1 MQVEQQRNQQVIII
15 KRNKLQQQDSLAFLQ
30 RNHKAMNYLSE
41 ALLGKVI
48 GQIKNQLPRSI
59 YAYKYGCSCTATLK
73 RWAHRQ
79 KLELWAAVTAVPPQR
94 FSLLTESHHS
104 HSGASKSSS
113 LFRPR
118 KRIVQLQPSQAR
130 RFELLCPQQLPLKL
144 QEQNARH
151 DDLGQGYM
159 LHLVNT
165 QKTHV
170 RCVLCVPNSFNYIE
184 SRLQIG
190 THQTWFI
197 KQQLKSTPIDE
208 TNHLNS
214 G

>member
-1 MQVEQQRNQQVIII
+1 
-15 KRNKLQQQDSLAFLQ
+15 
-30 RNHKAMNYLSE
+30 MNYLSE

-79 KLELWAAVTAVPPQR
+79 KLELWAAVTAVPPQQ
-94 FSLLTESHHS
+94 FSLLTERSHS

-118 KRIVQLQPSQAR
+118 KRIVQPSQAR

-144 QEQNARH
+144 QEQNARR
-151 DDLGQGYM
+151 DYLGQGYASCEYSENTCSM
-159 LHLVNT
+159 CSLCSQLV
-165 QKTHV
+165 
-170 RCVLCVPNSFNYIE
+170 
-184 SRLQIG
+184 
-190 THQTWFI
+190 
-197 KQQLKSTPIDE
+197 
-208 TNHLNS
+208 
-214 G
+214 